1 MMNRT
6 EWPTTSHEHAVERF
20 YSHGVHARTDIH
32 QGFLNFGLWEEG
44 IEDYV
49 AAAHNLVHRLGTMLG
64 LAPGSHLLDVACG
77 MGSQD
82 VYLRRTFGAVEIEA
96 MDVTW
101 QHVARAVQR
110 SRDEGLEAWLRV
122 HHGSATSL
130 PFADAT
136 FTHVMSIEGA
146 ETDTRR
152 RSGEALRVLRPGGVL
167 CLADYTVRRT
177 PRSALERAVFGATCR
192 LWHVPRAN
200 LWATA
205 EYRRQLVAA
214 GFDEVS
220 LDEVSALTFPGY
232 YREQCRPAFRREMR
246 RLQGWLLAELGQV
259 INVVMNQAYL
269 RGLIDYAVR
278 AVARC
283 GRFREPA
290 PTQRGGSL

>member
-1 MMNRT
+1 MPSRT
-6 EWPTTSHEHAVERF
+6 EWPSTSHEHAVERF

-32 QGFLNFGLWEEG
+32 QGFLNFGLWEDG

-101 QHVARAVQR
+101 QHVARAAR
-110 SRDEGLEAWLRV
+110 RARDEGLEACLRV
-122 HHGSATSL
+122 HHGSGTSL

-146 ETDTRR
+146 EHFDSRR
-152 RSGEALRVLRPGGVL
+152 RFLDEALRVLRPGGVI
-167 CLADYTVRRT
+167 CLADYTVRRP
-177 PRSALERAVFGATCR
+177 PRSTLERTVFGATCR

-200 LWATA
+200 LWTTA
-205 EYRRQLVAA
+205 EYHGQLVAV

-220 LDEVSALTFPGY
+220 LEEVSALTFPGY

-246 RLQGWLLAELGQV
+246 RLQGWVLAELGQM

-269 RGLIDYAVR
+269 WGLIDYVLVR
-278 AVARC
+278 AVK
-283 GRFREPA
+283 PA
-290 PTQRGGSL
+290 AGS